1 MSKAQIDVEN
11 RKDATHDAIFWTDN
25 MQMRLSPIDKTI
37 MRRVDKSLGNCS
49 EFVQTSKRSS
59 GRRHICSRLSWGR
72 GIHSLLRAPN
82 DFQCRCRIKRQNLLP
97 CDSFSLRR
105 IQTFF
110 LQFQVKVAQ
119 FQISVKMKLVRFLMK
134 LSHETV
140 TIEMKNGT
148 QVKPKLYILFGS
160 LVF

>member
-1 MSKAQIDVEN
+1 MHTQRDFLETIFRMSLIEK
-11 RKDATHDAIFWTDN
+11 TM
-25 MQMRLSPIDKTI
+25 MQW
-37 MRRVDKSLGNCS
+37 VDKSLRNCS

>member
-1 MSKAQIDVEN
+1 MQTTRFSGQTIFRMSLIEK
-11 RKDATHDAIFWTDN
+11 TM
-25 MQMRLSPIDKTI
+25 MQW
-37 MRRVDKSLGNCS
+37 VDKSLRNCS

-110 LQFQVKVAQ
+110 FTVSGKSFPV
-119 FQISVKMKLVRFLMK
+119 SD
-134 LSHETV
+134 LSQNEVGEVPHEALARDCHHRDEERDSGKTKTV
-140 TIEMKNGT
+140 H
-148 QVKPKLYILFGS
+148 S
-160 LVF
+160 L